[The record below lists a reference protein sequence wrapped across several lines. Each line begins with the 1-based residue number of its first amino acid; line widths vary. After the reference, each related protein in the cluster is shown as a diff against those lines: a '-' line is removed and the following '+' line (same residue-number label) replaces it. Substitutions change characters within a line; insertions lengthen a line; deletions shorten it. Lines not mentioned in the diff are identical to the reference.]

1 MALGSN
7 GVTPPI
13 SLAPP
18 TSFDHQLT
26 SALVDT
32 LQYAATFR
40 SVGLL
45 GDRQWNLRESDEGSR
60 LREKALGTVKS
71 LVEEW
76 AVDEAAKAGVTLE
89 APATRFS
96 QVRTF
101 GSYRLGVHSPEAD
114 IDTLCLMPRHC
125 LRINFFQAFPSRL
138 QAHPAV
144 TGVQSVPD
152 AYVPVIKFKVH
163 GISIDL
169 LFVTLALSAVPSDLD
184 VLDSKHLV
192 EVDEQG
198 VRSLNGCR
206 VAEMILQL
214 VPNLEQFRT
223 TLVAVKHWA
232 RMRGIYSNVLGFLGG
247 VNWAILVARVCQLY
261 PQSLAG
267 PLLTKFYR
275 VYHQW
280 TWPNPI
286 LLNRLDAPQP
296 ELAIASWNPKL
307 NPRDRGHLMPII
319 TPAYPAMNSSYNVL
333 ECTLHMMKAEFR
345 TAAATCVDIEMQS
358 APWEE
363 LFDDATFFDR
373 WDHFLQLDVS
383 AAPAQFA
390 VWFGWVESRLRQLFS
405 RLEQVPDLQV
415 FPFARVFDLPPCDD
429 GASGSSLFIGLNFT
443 VPRGATRF
451 SVDLTA
457 AIQDFAALLDTWLGR
472 TSDMDVTVHYK
483 RRAELPPWATKRKVM
498 ENGKRRTGCVADD
511 ETPHVASPKRLKRYV
526 PS

>member
-7 GVTPPI
+7 NGITPPI

-26 SALVDT
+26 AALVDT
-32 LQYAATFR
+32 LK
-40 SVGLL
+40 
-45 GDRQWNLRESDEGSR
+45 QWNLHESEDGGR
-60 LREKALGTVKS
+60 QREKALDVVRG

-76 AVDEAAKAGVTLE
+76 ATAEAAKLGVTLE
-89 APATRFS
+89 EPATCFS
-96 QVRTF
+96 QIRTF

-125 LRINFFQAFPSRL
+125 LRTSFFQTFPSRL
-138 QAHPAV
+138 QEHPEVAS
-144 TGVQSVPD
+144 VQSVPD
-152 AYVPVIKFKVH
+152 AYVPVIKFKLS

-169 LFVTLALSAVPSDLD
+169 LFATLNVAAVPVDID
-184 VLDSKHLV
+184 VLDVKYLV
-192 EVDEQG
+192 DVDEPG

-214 VPNLEQFRT
+214 VPNIEQFRT

-267 PLLTKFYR
+267 TLLTKFFR

-286 LLNRLDAPQP
+286 LLNRIDESLGDLSIPT
-296 ELAIASWNPKL
+296 WNPKL
-307 NPRDRGHLMPII
+307 NPRDRSHLMPII

-333 ECTLHMMKAEFR
+333 ESTLAMMKSEFR
-345 TAAATCVDIEMQS
+345 SAAATCVDIEIQS
-358 APWEE
+358 VPWED
-363 LFDDATFFDR
+363 LFEDSTFFKR
-373 WDHFLQLDVS
+373 WDHFLQLDVL
-383 AAPAQFA
+383 AATASFPA
-390 VWFGWVESRLRQLFS
+390 WFGWVESRLRQLFS
-405 RLEQVPDLQV
+405 RLEQVPDVQI
-415 FPFARVFDLPPCDD
+415 FPFARVFDLPPEVLDEGC
-429 GASGSSLFIGLNFT
+429 SGGSLFIALNFT

-457 AIQDFAALLDTWLGR
+457 AVQDFAALVDTWLGR

-483 RRAELPPWATKRKVM
+483 RRSALPSWVLTQTQRLM
-498 ENGKRRTGCVADD
+498 ENGKRRTACVADE
-511 ETPHVASPKRLKRYV
+511 ETPHTTVSSPKRRKRYV
-526 PS
+526 QP